1 MRKVATT
8 GHARRDIRKLVIETN
23 PTGRHSTVPTPTAK
37 GDQWIQAAVDNQP
50 STPAG
55 SGFEPESFFHNVSIV
70 RIR

>member
-1 MRKVATT
+1 VVQA
-8 GHARRDIRKLVIETN
+8 ADY
-23 PTGRHSTVPTPTAK
+23 STVPTPTAK